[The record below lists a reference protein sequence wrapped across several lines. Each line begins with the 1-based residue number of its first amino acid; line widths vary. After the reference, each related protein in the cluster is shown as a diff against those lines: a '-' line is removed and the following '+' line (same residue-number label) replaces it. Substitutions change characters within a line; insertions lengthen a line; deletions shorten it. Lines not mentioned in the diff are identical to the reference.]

1 MKWVDLHSKI
11 NKHLPQSRETPS
23 NQFLI
28 RWIPTLNTVGGVRR
42 TTSAATLSQ
51 RVVRILKAFAHASI
65 QVYIHNYMGEKG
77 RWCRRKKKNLFFSL
91 SFLSSSGLACQPLR
105 RPAWAQRQGNP
116 AFWTWRLS
124 RAAAPVFLFGA
135 RISLFPSRITLLF
148 FFLIRTTQVGNLDKP
163 FYSSAKYSTL

>member
-65 QVYIHNYMGEKG
+65 QVYIHNYMAKG
-77 RWCRRKKKNLFFSL
+77 GGGVGGGGRRKKNLFFSL

-148 FFLIRTTQVGNLDKP
+148 FF
-163 FYSSAKYSTL
+163 